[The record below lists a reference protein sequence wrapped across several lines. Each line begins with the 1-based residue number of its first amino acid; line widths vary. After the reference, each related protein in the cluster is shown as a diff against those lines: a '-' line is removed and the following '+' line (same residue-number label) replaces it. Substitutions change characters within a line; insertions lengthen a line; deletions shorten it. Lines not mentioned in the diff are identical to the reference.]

1 MRRPT
6 SIEPAKGKLGIL
18 TPGMGAVSTTF
29 MAGVELVRS
38 GQSKP
43 VGSLTQMGTVRLG
56 KRTEKRSPMIKDFV
70 PLAKLD
76 DIVFG
81 GWDVFPDNAYEA
93 AKNAGVLSSEHLEK
107 VKKFLS
113 GISPMK
119 AAFDRNYCRN
129 LDGKHIKKAKNKY
142 DLAVQIKEDIAEWK
156 KKTKVDRI
164 VMIWCG
170 STEIFLTPHEVHST
184 RS

>member
-43 VGSLTQMGTVRLG
+43 IGSLTQMGTVRLG
-56 KRTEKRSPMIKDFV
+56 KRTEKRSPAIKDFV
-70 PLAKLD
+70 PLARLED
-76 DIVFG
+76 LVFG
-81 GWDVFPDNAYEA
+81 GWDVYKDNTYEA
-93 AKNAGVLSSEHLEK
+93 ATKAGVLDRGLLEPIK
-107 VKKFLS
+107 DFLQT
-113 GISPMK
+113 ISPMPAVFEQK
-119 AAFDRNYCRN
+119 FVKR
-129 LDGKHIKKAKNKY
+129 LHGKHVKRGKTKM
-142 DLAVQIKEDIAEWK
+142 DLSEQVIEDIEQFRK
-156 KKTKVDRI
+156 RTGVERL

-170 STEIFLTPHEVHST
+170 STEVFL
-184 RS
+184 